1 MKTMVESLLV
11 GGLVIALVVGP
22 LLWRIR
28 MDRAHERAMIV
39 HADIDAAVRRTLG
52 GESLLSIDVEPATPW
67 HRGRVVLTA
76 PRQWEWLVKAVVA
89 PVLER
94 TPADYE
100 VIVPAAP
107 AVSRVPEVRPL
118 RAAA

>member
-1 MKTMVESLLV
+1 MVESLLV
-11 GGLVIALVVGP
+11 GGLVIALVVAP

-28 MDRAHERAMIV
+28 MDRAHEQAMVV

-52 GESLLSIDVEPATPW
+52 GESLLSIEVEPAMAW
-67 HRGRVVLTA
+67 RRGRVVLTA
-76 PRQWEWLVKAVVA
+76 PRHWEWLVRAVVA

-107 AVSRVPEVRPL
+107 EVPRVPDVRPL
-118 RAAA
+118 KAAA